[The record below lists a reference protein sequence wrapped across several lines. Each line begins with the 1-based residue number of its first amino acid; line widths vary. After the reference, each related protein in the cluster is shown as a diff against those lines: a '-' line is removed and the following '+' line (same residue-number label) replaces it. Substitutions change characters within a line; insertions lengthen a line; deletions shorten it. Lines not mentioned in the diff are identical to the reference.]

1 MLFVL
6 KSGIRGS
13 PGSLVAVLSC
23 AYAVGCGSGGVTPAP
38 AIAAPAIAS
47 FTVSTSSIPSGT
59 ATTLTA
65 IFSNGTGSV
74 NPSLGAVS
82 SGVPISTGNLSAT
95 TTFTLTV
102 TNTAGNAVTQQT
114 TVTVSPLACT
124 PTSKKGVGAWGT
136 SLAPNTIDQLNISWY
151 YDWQPTNN
159 IIGYTGPAVF
169 VPEFWNGSSI
179 AKVSGSSPWVF
190 TFNEPDITTQSNMT
204 VAQAIADWP
213 MVVADADGKLVG
225 APDISGN
232 LVSGGGPWL
241 SSFMNSANAAGD
253 EVDFIAIHDYPMG
266 VGTETADQVSTF
278 ENYATSVHAAYP
290 SYPIVINEFALVNRN
305 TWDPTGMTPAAE
317 AAFVNQVVPWMESQ
331 PWIIG
336 YSWYAAYQG
345 GVGSDLL
352 NSDGSLT
359 PIGAA
364 YSQVGCQ

>member
-1 MLFVL
+1 MLNS
-6 KSGIRGS
+6 KIRNS
-13 PGSLVAVLSC
+13 LGSLVAVFFC
-23 AYAVGCGSGGVTPAP
+23 ALAVGCGSGAGSPATT
-38 AIAAPAIAS
+38 IAAPAITS
-47 FTVSTSSIPSGT
+47 FTASVLTVPSGT

-74 NPSLGAVS
+74 NQSVGTVT
-82 SGVPISTGNLSAT
+82 SGIPVSTGNLSAN

-102 TNTAGNAVTQQT
+102 TNSAGSSVTQQA
-114 TVTVSPLACT
+114 TVAVSPLSCT

-136 SLAPNTIDQLNISWY
+136 SLDPNAIDQLNISWY

-169 VPEFWNGSSI
+169 VPEFWDGSYI
-179 AKVSGSSPWVF
+179 TKVSGTSPWVF
-190 TFNEPDITTQSNMT
+190 TFNEPDIATQSNMT
-204 VAQAIADWP
+204 VAQAIGDWP
-213 MVVADADGKLVG
+213 TVVADADGKLIG
-225 APDISGN
+225 APDVSGN

-241 SSFMNSANAAGD
+241 SSFMSSADAAGD
-253 EVDFIAIHDYPMG
+253 EVDFIAIHAYPMG
-266 VGTETADQVSTF
+266 VGTETSDQVSTF
-278 ENYATSVHAAYP
+278 ENYVTSVHAADP

-305 TWDPTGMTPAAE
+305 TWDPTGITPAAE

-336 YSWYAAYQG
+336 YSWYAAFQG

-352 NSDGSLT
+352 NSDGTLS
-359 PIGAA
+359 PIGTA